1 MTNIGRLW
9 GWIGMR
15 AKNFL
20 YLFLAVW
27 LAFPG
32 LIFILSTSDYYLLIG
47 TRGTTFYIQVV
58 LNCAAAACG
67 IVLAFL
73 HYLGTEKARKNKVI
87 LAVIT
92 AGAAF
97 LLLCGNLLCIFFDGW
112 EEYHSFTSPDG
123 AHTIVIMENVS
134 LISGQVVLY
143 ERVNPFLI
151 CPKERIVT
159 DDGYRPVC
167 AGKYSLVWQEDAVT
181 LSVAD
186 GAGGSKTIS
195 VTLEGH

>member
-1 MTNIGRLW
+1 
-9 GWIGMR
+9 MR

-47 TRGTTFYIQVV
+47 TRGTTFYIQGV

-123 AHTIVIMENVS
+123 AHTIVIMENVRGCS
-134 LISGQVVLY
+134 
-143 ERVNPFLI
+143 
-151 CPKERIVT
+151 
-159 DDGYRPVC
+159 
-167 AGKYSLVWQEDAVT
+167 DAVCCRWRRGEQDDFGHT
-181 LSVAD
+181 
-186 GAGGSKTIS
+186 GGPLKSQETQ
-195 VTLEGH
+195 